1 LRNVLAGS
9 AILLAG
15 AAAVAGGRVET
26 IDARILEGQVLSIS
40 PEQVVVKTDKGK
52 QAPPLAEVLEIT
64 FADAADAMSI
74 VAQRAV
80 TTSLGDLLA
89 VRDLAF
95 DGKSLR
101 VTGSLLGR
109 AELPMEVVRALYL
122 PAAGQSPRDVAD
134 RLREMK
140 LPAASGDRMIVSR
153 KPKQPLAVDG
163 VLEAVGPDKITFRW
177 KGGSRTI
184 ARDSVPMIRLAA
196 VSTETPERKGVL
208 LGRDGSRL
216 SFSALTLQGKS
227 ISLDSAGVG
236 KHQVPLDRVAAI
248 RFVSSSVVKLAELKP
263 HAVKEH
269 GYFNTTFHYRVDQ
282 SVAGRPL
289 RVGGRTYHTG
299 LGLHSFCELTYRLD
313 GRYSTFVATAG
324 IDDAVRP
331 NGDAALSFL
340 GDGKPLARPLRLT
353 GGDAP
358 QPVRIDLAGVKTF
371 VIRVDF
377 GTDAL
382 GLSDHVDLAGA
393 RLIK

>member
-1 LRNVLAGS
+1 MRNVLVGS

-15 AAAVAGGRVET
+15 AAAGAGGRVET

-40 PEQVVVKTDKGK
+40 AEQVVVKTGKGK

-64 FADAADAMSI
+64 FADAADAMST

-95 DGKSLR
+95 DGKSLQ

-109 AELPMEVVRALYL
+109 AELPMEVVRVLHL
-122 PAAGQSPRDVAD
+122 PATGQSPRDMAD

-177 KGGSRTI
+177 KGSSRTI
-184 ARDSVPMIRLAA
+184 PRDSVPMISLAA
-196 VSTETPERKGVL
+196 VSTERPERRGVL

-216 SFSALTLQGKS
+216 GFSALTLQGKL

-236 KHQVPLDRVAAI
+236 KHQIPLDRVAAI
-248 RFVSSSVVKLAELKP
+248 RFASSSVVKLADLKP
-263 HAVKEH
+263 DAVKEH
-269 GYFNTTFHYRVDQ
+269 GYFDTTFHYRVNR

-289 RVGGRTYHTG
+289 RLGGRTYRTG

-340 GDGKPLARPLRLT
+340 GDGKPLAKPFRLT
-353 GGDAP
+353 GGDPP
-358 QPVRIDLAGVKTF
+358 QAVRIDLTGVKTF
-371 VIRVDF
+371 VIRVEF
-377 GTDAL
+377 GHDAL